1 MLNIK
6 CSKLENRVFRAK
18 KFHRAYVV
26 QLDALQYFIVK
37 EIELLSFQ
45 SSMIII
51 HESPGLNSKSLYT
64 KERTHNW
71 LHVPHRF

>member
-1 MLNIK
+1 M
-6 CSKLENRVFRAK
+6 ENRVFRAK

-26 QLDALQYFIVK
+26 QLYALQYFIVK
-37 EIELLSFQ
+37 EIELLFFQ

-51 HESPGLNSKSLYT
+51 HESPGLNSKPLYT